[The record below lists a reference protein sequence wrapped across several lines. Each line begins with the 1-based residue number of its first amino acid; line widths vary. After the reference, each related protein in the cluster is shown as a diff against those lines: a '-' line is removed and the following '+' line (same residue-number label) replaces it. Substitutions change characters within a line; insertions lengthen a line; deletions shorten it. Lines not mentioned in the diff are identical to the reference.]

1 MCICLA
7 DLSPCTHP
15 SSIHTRAFQWLQQPD
30 FSTMHYSCLAMIT
43 KSGMYFSNAGGL
55 SLPLKT
61 KERGKEVV
69 DPVNVF
75 NMIQF

>member
-1 MCICLA
+1 
-7 DLSPCTHP
+7 
-15 SSIHTRAFQWLQQPD
+15 
-30 FSTMHYSCLAMIT
+30 MHYSCLAMIT